1 MYDLVV
7 GIYYKLLISYYKTA
21 KYPMVVEACST
32 RDRKLTL
39 AIAHVIAVDR
49 SCTCVRV
56 NVHCVYIDYQI
67 VVEFY
72 L

>member
-1 MYDLVV
+1 
-7 GIYYKLLISYYKTA
+7 
-21 KYPMVVEACST
+21 MVVEACST

-56 NVHCVYIDYQI
+56 NVHCVYIHYQI

>member
-1 MYDLVV
+1 
-7 GIYYKLLISYYKTA
+7 
-21 KYPMVVEACST
+21 MVVEACSM

-49 SCTCVRV
+49 SRTYVCMNVR
-56 NVHCVYIDYQI
+56 CVYIHYQI